1 MCFRDKVGGAH
12 QERIPSRPS
21 PTLARPTGNLTFHL
35 SNPGHPI
42 PRGSTSDLDSWALL
56 QLCATGGAPRMRT
69 SLSWASSCHLRK
81 IKILPPGDKACC
93 ARDRYDSDSQP
104 VAINPEKN
112 VTHLPERLRCSR
124 LPTGSGLSQSL
135 EGFLRRENPAAEP
148 MCFPAVGCAVPQVRT
163 LAHSIPAQNTKG

>member
-21 PTLARPTGNLTFHL
+21 PTLARPTGNLTFRL
-35 SNPGHPI
+35 ANPGHPI

-69 SLSWASSCHLRK
+69 SLSRASSCHLRK
-81 IKILPPGDKACC
+81 IKILPLGDKACC
-93 ARDRYDSDSQP
+93 ARDRYYSDSQP

-124 LPTGSGLSQSL
+124 LPTGFGLSQSL
-135 EGFLRRENPAAEP
+135 EGFLRREDPAAEP
-148 MCFPAVGCAVPQVRT
+148 MCFPAVGCAAPR
-163 LAHSIPAQNTKG
+163 SGP